1 MMETASEPS
10 RGKVPR
16 TQTITLLLI
25 VVLSLVASAWVMVT
39 VSSTSRLP
47 SSAFVELPTTPLSG
61 TGERVVLVSVSAIAQ
76 QNMAVGVEG
85 YVKTISGTPVAG
97 AQIYATYYL
106 QGSYRTQVATTDQ
119 NGHFEL
125 RFPMNWTGWLP
136 IVFTYYGDAQHQ
148 GFKQRLN
155 IAGTIPTVAPAPQ

>member
-1 MMETASEPS
+1 
-10 RGKVPR
+10 
-16 TQTITLLLI
+16 
-25 VVLSLVASAWVMVT
+25 MVT

-47 SSAFVELPTTPLSG
+47 PSAFVELPTTPLSG
-61 TGERVVLVSVSAIAQ
+61 AGEKVVLVSVSAMAQ

-85 YVKTISGTPVAG
+85 YLKTISGAPVAG
-97 AQIYATYYL
+97 AKIYATYYL
-106 QGSYRTQVATTDQ
+106 QGSYRTQVTTTDQ

-136 IVFTYYGDAQHQ
+136 IIFTYYGDAQHQ

-155 IAGTIPTVAPAPQ
+155 IEGAIPTEAPAPQ